1 MASNLDCLGLGVDSP
16 EAFADLVERIVP
28 LAALVGIGDDGV
40 ELLRWE
46 DPSGARLLLTRGKR
60 GITRVTPSYAGERVV
75 QLGDIHRESDEA
87 AVADVLER
95 QYDTKAGY
103 TTDADERGL
112 ATEDGHTVTR
122 LAVELEELP
131 LLGDT
136 KHAGAANI
144 AALAP
149 DAQFFA
155 NAEAFA
161 ASDASRLSTGDPG
174 PRPDHY
180 EPDWVWPPRMADES
194 FIPTGMFGT
203 GDEVQPVALLNG
215 TVRYAERRT
224 TMLTGQDFVVARVR
238 TAGFEADVCLPSGTA
253 VPLPGV
259 VVSTEAFL
267 TGSLDITFP
276 APRRK
281 WFNRR

>member
-16 EAFADLVERIVP
+16 EAFADLVDRISP
-28 LAALVGIGDDGV
+28 QAALIGAGSDGI

-75 QLGDIHRESDEA
+75 QLGDIHRESEEA
-87 AVADVLER
+87 AVADVLE
-95 QYDTKAGY
+95 
-103 TTDADERGL
+103 
-112 ATEDGHTVTR
+112 DGEMVTR

-144 AALAP
+144 VALAP
-149 DAQFFA
+149 DAQFFPTS
-155 NAEAFA
+155 EAFA

-180 EPDWVWPPRMADES
+180 DPDWVWPPRMADES

-203 GDEVQPVALLNG
+203 GDEIQPLALLNG

-238 TAGFEADVCLPSGTA
+238 TAGFEADVCLPAGTT
-253 VPLPGV
+253 VPLPGA
-259 VVSTEAFL
+259 VVSTDAFL
-267 TGSLDITFP
+267 TGSLEIDLPTH
-276 APRRK
+276 RRR
-281 WFNRR
+281 WFSRR

>member
-16 EAFADLVERIVP
+16 EAFADLVERIGP
-28 LAALVGIGDDGV
+28 QAALVGAGPDGI

-87 AVADVLER
+87 AVADVLENG
-95 QYDTKAGY
+95 D
-103 TTDADERGL
+103 
-112 ATEDGHTVTR
+112 TVTR

-131 LLGDT
+131 LLGDA
-136 KHAGAANI
+136 KHTGAANI
-144 AALAP
+144 VALAP
-149 DAQFFA
+149 DAQFFP

-161 ASDASRLSTGDPG
+161 ASDASRLSSDDPG

-180 EPDWVWPPRMADES
+180 EPDWTWPPRMASES

-203 GDEVQPVALLNG
+203 DDLQPVALLNG
-215 TVRYAERRT
+215 TIRYAERRT
-224 TMLTGQDFVVARVR
+224 TVLTGQDFVVARIQ
-238 TAGFEADVCLPSGTA
+238 TAGFEADLCLPADTP
-253 VPLPGV
+253 VPLPSTV
-259 VVSTEAFL
+259 VTTTAFL
-267 TGSLDITFP
+267 TGSLDLDFP
-276 APRRK
+276 TPRRR
-281 WFNRR
+281 WFSRG